1 MATLRRSGLARPAPP
16 PCERPSVKGVSPALV
31 AERLGHDL
39 KTLLRT
45 YAHVIRQDE
54 DRVRAIVD
62 VTLGGDAE
70 DWLST
75 EVV

>member
-1 MATLRRSGLARPAPP
+1 VRKAIVPWS
-16 PCERPSVKGVSPALV
+16 
-31 AERLGHDL
+31 ERLVF
-39 KTLLRT
+39 LLRT

-70 DWLST
+70 DWSRT